1 MQTEPCR
8 AKSLLVIWL
17 FFILYSTT
25 SFSLSTLS
33 LCRWKK
39 LWEKRRQKRGR
50 LKRTRLREKLRGG
63 GWEFGFL
70 SAVVIKACA
79 LKRGQSI
86 QPSASTSHQA
96 SWRRLKMSCLVQ
108 AASLGRW
115 ERESFSKE
123 SIITAAEDRKVL
135 KVWAAVRVQ
144 RKMTDPLLIAV
155 FTATEFLD
163 SIVYFKENRWN
174 AVWEKSKSWNNEK
187 IWKD

>member
-17 FFILYSTT
+17 FLF
-25 SFSLSTLS
+25 STLQPVS
-33 LCRWKK
+33 PYPPSPFVGERNHG
-39 LWEKRRQKRGR
+39 EKRRQKRGR

-63 GWEFGFL
+63 GWEFGYL

-96 SWRRLKMSCLVQ
+96 SWRWLKMSCLVQ
-108 AASLGRW
+108 AVSLGRW

-135 KVWAAVRVQ
+135 KVWAAVRAQ
-144 RKMTDPLLIAV
+144 RKMTNPLLIAV

-163 SIVYFKENRWN
+163 SIVYFKENR
-174 AVWEKSKSWNNEK
+174 
-187 IWKD
+187 